1 MPRTPPLLLVLFLTF
16 AFVPSAVADVVY
28 LYDDL
33 GRLVRVIRENGEAAS
48 YHYDPVGNLLQ
59 IARESGVPQA
69 TTVASV
75 STSRLTQGRSTI
87 LTITGVNLV
96 GATITSSTGITVTSV
111 RSELDT
117 LTVGVSVSSAAPLG
131 DASLTVQTSLGS
143 VTLPLTVV
151 PPPLPV
157 LVVSAGASVR
167 FAPPPL
173 AVDRSVIASVSVEV
187 GGNLFTVE

>member
-87 LTITGVNLV
+87 LTITGVNLA
-96 GATITSSTGITVTSV
+96 GATITASTAPTSEWRASSTPTGRACTRT
-111 RSELDT
+111 T
-117 LTVGVSVSSAAPLG
+117 
-131 DASLTVQTSLGS
+131 
-143 VTLPLTVV
+143 
-151 PPPLPV
+151 
-157 LVVSAGASVR
+157 GASSPISSSR
-167 FAPPPL
+167 
-173 AVDRSVIASVSVEV
+173 R
-187 GGNLFTVE
+187 